1 MLKGIVQSL
10 ASTAVFRI
18 LLQHLVL
25 AAVSNESSNSHRKMP
40 ELIKDSSHTNHRISN
55 LQPLREV
62 FICVVKYPQR
72 RVTKSE
78 DIVVYRS
85 MWG

>member
-1 MLKGIVQSL
+1 M
-10 ASTAVFRI
+10 
-18 LLQHLVL
+18 L
-25 AAVSNESSNSHRKMP
+25 AAVSNESTNSHRKMS

-55 LQPLREV
+55 LQTLREV
-62 FICVVKYPQR
+62 FICFMKFPQL

-78 DIVVYRS
+78 DIVVCRS